1 MRILFLTG
9 RLPYPPNRG
18 DRLRAYHFLRVLSR
32 EHRLTLLSFIADEAE
47 SGHVAAL
54 RPFCED
60 VQLVHRGPLVSKAM
74 AALNVWRPLPLQ
86 SLYYRSPVM

>member
-1 MRILFLTG
+1 MRILFLTA

-32 EHRLTLLSFIADEAE
+32 EHRITLLSFIDDSREAE
-47 SGHVAAL
+47 HVAAL

-60 VQLVHRGPLVSKAM
+60 IQLVRRAWSIRRGTRGWPGR
-74 AALNVWRPLPLQ
+74 WR
-86 SLYYRSPVM
+86 RSNWPTEDR